1 MTPGSDPYAALVG
14 FAEREQA
21 MVADERYAELEAL
34 AAERRALIATLPASP
49 PASARPHLE
58 RAASLQMATT
68 AALQAAMVI
77 TRRNMNDSR
86 PRGEAMRAY
95 ARVA

>member
-1 MTPGSDPYAALVG
+1 MTGSDPYAALVG
-14 FAEREQA
+14 FAEREHA
-21 MVADERYAELEAL
+21 MVAGERYDELAAL
-34 AAERRALIATLPASP
+34 AAERRALIATLPATP

-68 AALQAAMVI
+68 AALQAALAV
-77 TRRNMNDSR
+77 TRREMKAVDT
-86 PRGEAMRAY
+86 RGQAVRAY

>member
-1 MTPGSDPYAALVG
+1 MTPANDPYAALVS

-21 MVADERYAELEAL
+21 MVADERYDELEAL
-34 AAERRALIATLPASP
+34 AAERRALVATLPETP

-68 AALQAAMVI
+68 AAIQAAMVV
-77 TRRNMNDSR
+77 TRRKMNATPARS
-86 PRGEAMRAY
+86 EALRAY